1 MSDGAHR
8 GDHDIAYYEATIG
21 ETHALTTGAAAT
33 PEFLNDDGAGALIP
47 ARYLIQVA
55 AVSDPAVVV
64 WVGFSP
70 FESGATAATVA
81 GAGLKRIPLSQSTI
95 IAVETNVLEEED
107 DRVTIETVGGTATVY
122 ATRVSTIIRK
132 GKRG

>member
-1 MSDGAHR
+1 MSDAAHR
-8 GDHDIAYYEATIG
+8 GDHDIAYYEATVG
-21 ETHALTTGAAAT
+21 ETAALTTSAADT
-33 PEFLNDDGAGALIP
+33 PAFLNDDDAAALLP

-70 FESGATAATVA
+70 FVRGEAPASVA
-81 GAGLKRIPLSQSTI
+81 GAGPKRVPLSQSTI
-95 IAVETNVLEEED
+95 IAIETHVLEDTD
-107 DRVTIETVGGTATVY
+107 DRVTVESTGGTATVY
-122 ATRVSTIIRK
+122 VTRVSTVVRR

>member
-8 GDHDIAYYEATIG
+8 GDHDIAFYEATIG
-21 ETHALTTGAAAT
+21 ETLAHTTSGPAT
-33 PEFLNDDGAGALIP
+33 PGFLNDDDAGALTP

-64 WVGFSP
+64 WVGFSE
-70 FESGATAATVA
+70 FEAGATPASIAA
-81 GAGLKRIPLSQSTI
+81 AGLKRIPLSQSTI
-95 IAVETNVLEEED
+95 IAIETNVLEAED
-107 DRVTIETVGGTATVY
+107 DRVTIESTGGTATVY
-122 ATRVSTIIRK
+122 VTRVSTVIRR